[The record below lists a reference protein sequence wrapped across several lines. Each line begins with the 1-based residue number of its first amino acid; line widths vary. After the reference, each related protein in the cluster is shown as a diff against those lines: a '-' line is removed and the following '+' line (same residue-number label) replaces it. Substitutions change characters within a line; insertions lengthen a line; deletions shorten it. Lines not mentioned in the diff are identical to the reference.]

1 MGLHAIVSYDDTP
14 NDHDALTLGGLL
26 AAAGARLTLA
36 YIRHTVEPRVDR
48 EQLEEHDAEALLERG
63 ARRLGDESIARRV
76 VVSPSTAEGLGWLA
90 TSERADLIVF
100 GSEYRTAVGH
110 VSPGRTVQTLLEGG
124 PALAIAPAGYQFVDA
139 RVETIGLLSSGDEAA
154 VETARG
160 LASHFGATLTDASSG
175 VDLLI
180 AGSRAEAREGR
191 VMLTSQAQNMIDGAG
206 APVLVVAR
214 GVPLAFGALVTA

>member
-14 NDHDALTLGGLL
+14 NDHDALRLGELL

-36 YIRHTVEPRVDR
+36 YVRHTVEPRVDR
-48 EQLEEHDAEALLERG
+48 EQLEEHEAEALLERG
-63 ARRLGDESIARRV
+63 ALRLGDESIARRV
-76 VVSPSTAEGLGWLA
+76 VVSASTAEGLGWLA

-139 RVETIGLLSSGDEAA
+139 RVETIGLLSAGDEAA

-160 LASHFGATLTDASSG
+160 LASRFGATLTNASYG

-180 AGSRAEAREGR
+180 AGSRAEARQGR
-191 VMLTSQAQNMIDGAG
+191 VMLTSQAQNVIDGAS

-214 GVPLAFGALVTA
+214 GVPLDFAALVTA